1 MRDNKDKKLYGIKMN
16 PTTHSELKLPN
27 DLNYL
32 RIARNYV
39 GELASIAG
47 LAQMDA
53 DKFVLAADE
62 ACTNTIEHAF
72 EPDEKG
78 MFTLHG
84 EITPTTLT
92 LSIQDQGLPFDP
104 TLAPAYLQ
112 PDGKDIA
119 EVSASGL
126 GLFLIRQVVDE
137 LQWINHGREG
147 KELRL
152 VKYRPQK
159 DVTEELPSSEIA
171 PYLDNEPLAP
181 PQEYTI
187 RRLRPEEGIRVSQ
200 CIYRT
205 YGATYPNEDLY
216 YPERITLM
224 NETGE
229 MISAVA
235 VDESSNIVGHYSLK
249 RIGPEP
255 VMESGQAVVAPA
267 HRSRKLM
274 ERMRTF
280 LEEEGKHAGLVG
292 IFGEPV
298 TSHTF
303 SQRTNESFGSR
314 PCGLSLGLVP
324 RSLNFK
330 KIRNEPL
337 AQRESCMIYFKYLTT
352 APLPTTVYMP
362 TQHQEIIGRIY
373 AALGAPAEFRTPY
386 ALTLQADGPG
396 EVAVSFSRY
405 CGFGLIQVQKIGAD
419 TPAEIIRARHD
430 LCELTGAEVV
440 YLELPLAQAGTPALC
455 NIAEEKGFFMSGI
468 GPHFASDGDVLRLQ
482 YLNAEIEMSRIQV
495 YNAFGKELLAYIE
508 KEKSRISGT

>member
-1 MRDNKDKKLYGIKMN
+1 MN
-16 PTTHSELKLPN
+16 LTTHSELKLPN
-27 DLNYL
+27 DLRYL
-32 RIARNYV
+32 GIARNYV
-39 GELASIAG
+39 SELANLAG
-47 LAQMDA
+47 LTQMDA

-72 EPDEKG
+72 ESDEKG
-78 MFTLHG
+78 MFILHG

-92 LSIQDQGLPFDP
+92 LSIQDQGMPFDP
-104 TLAPAYLQ
+104 TLAPVYLH
-112 PDGKDIA
+112 PDGKDIS
-119 EVSASGL
+119 EISASGL
-126 GLFLIRQVVDE
+126 GLFLMRQVVDE

-159 DVTEELPSSEIA
+159 DITEELPPSEIA
-171 PYLDNEPLAP
+171 PYLEDEPLAP

-229 MISAVA
+229 MISAVTL
-235 VDESSNIVGHYSLK
+235 DESGNVVGHYALK
-249 RIGPEP
+249 SIGPEP

-280 LEEEGKHAGLVG
+280 LEEEGKRVGLVG

-303 SQRTNESFGSR
+303 SQRTIESFGSC

-324 RSLNFK
+324 RSINFK
-330 KIRNEPL
+330 KICSEPL
-337 AQRESCMIYFKYLTT
+337 AQRESCMLYFKYLAT
-352 APLPTTVYMP
+352 PPPKTTVYAPM
-362 TQHQEIIGRIY
+362 QHQEIIGRVY
-373 AALGAPAEFRTPY
+373 KMLGASAEFLTPSS
-386 ALTLQADGPG
+386 LTLQADGPG
-396 EVAVSFSRY
+396 RVTVSFSRSF
-405 CGFGLIQVQKIGAD
+405 GFGVIQVQKIGTD
-419 TPAEIIRARHD
+419 TPAEIARARHD

-455 NIAEEKGFFMSGI
+455 SIAEEKGFFISGI

-482 YLNAEIEMSRIQV
+482 YLNAEIDMRRIQI

-508 KEKSRISGT
+508 KEKSKFSPT